1 MISFRDCLSHQ
12 ANLAHATKM
21 RMRVVLEVIETLT
34 ATLSQA
40 RNLFLRDQ
48 RDERELDGWFALL
61 PELMR
66 LLQHPPRQR
75 SDYAAFRFG
84 QKAILGTDDSSRASR
99 RAIAERIVS
108 YVRGLPSSDPA
119 SLIILDQTALLPV
132 LPNKKQQPTSTF
144 AQPTVFSHLPEE
156 GEEEEEEE
164 EQQPLQRQQR
174 QQAKPRGQNRTTR
187 GGKKKRG
194 K

>member
-1 MISFRDCLSHQ
+1 MISFGDCLSHK

-21 RMRVVLEVIETLT
+21 RMHVVLEVIETLA

-48 RDERELDGWFALL
+48 RDEGELDGWFALL

-66 LLQHPPRQR
+66 LLHHPPRQC

-99 RAIAERIVS
+99 CFPHHPRPLSSPSCRTRS
-108 YVRGLPSSDPA
+108 SSSQPLPS
-119 SLIILDQTALLPV
+119 
-132 LPNKKQQPTSTF
+132 PNPPCSATCQKQGKGKGKGKSSSRCNGSNGSCRRNREARNAP
-144 AQPTVFSHLPEE
+144 PEE
-156 GEEEEEEE
+156 V
-164 EQQPLQRQQR
+164 R
-174 QQAKPRGQNRTTR
+174 TR
-187 GGKKKRG
+187 GASEAVLGRVCDTSK
-194 K
+194 